1 MKQLTKEQLTEMVH
15 ENCKKIIG
23 LNIDGMVER
32 LNIDGM
38 VERVQESIK
47 GSGDNC
53 GDLMVKFVVAYCSEI
68 MNECNQVLSETLY
81 DILYTE

>member
-23 LNIDGMVER
+23 LNIG
-32 LNIDGM
+32 GM

>member
-1 MKQLTKEQLTEMVH
+1 MKQLTKEQLTDLVKG
-15 ENCKKIIG
+15 NCKKIIG

-32 LNIDGM
+32 
-38 VERVQESIK
+38 VQESIK
-47 GSGDNC
+47 DSRDNC

-68 MNECNQVLSETLY
+68 MNECNQVLAETLY

>member
-15 ENCKKIIG
+15 DNCKKIIE
-23 LNIDGMVER
+23 LNMNGMAER
-32 LNIDGM
+32 LLD
-38 VERVQESIK
+38 SIK
-47 GSGDNC
+47 GSGDNYS
-53 GDLMVKFVVAYCSEI
+53 DLMVKFVVAYGAEI

>member
-15 ENCKKIIG
+15 EKCKKIIG
-23 LNIDGMVER
+23 LNIDGMS
-32 LNIDGM
+32 
-38 VERVQESIK
+38 ERVLESIK

-53 GDLMVKFVVAYCSEI
+53 SSVMINLVVAFGVEI

-81 DILYTE
+81 DVLYTE

>member
-23 LNIDGMVER
+23 LNIDGMA
-32 LNIDGM
+32 
-38 VERVQESIK
+38 ERVQESIK

-53 GDLMVKFVVAYCSEI
+53 GDLMVKFVVAYGSEI
-68 MNECNQVLSETLY
+68 MNECNQVLAETLY

>member
-23 LNIDGMVER
+23 LNIDGMA
-32 LNIDGM
+32 
-38 VERVQESIK
+38 ERVLESIK
-47 GSGDNC
+47 GSRDNN

-68 MNECNQVLSETLY
+68 MNECNQVISETLY